1 MGGGRN
7 RVIVR
12 VVATI
17 IIPVKNNS
25 VQDQEEIK
33 EVMKIDTGYIL
44 KGKPREIENYIGCL
58 WNKAIMKKKSQ
69 AINKPPQIFKSYHIL
84 K

>member
-1 MGGGRN
+1 MGRGRN
-7 RVIVR
+7 RMVIVR
-12 VVATI
+12 IVATI

-44 KGKPREIENYIGCL
+44 KGKPREISRI
-58 WNKAIMKKKSQ
+58 
-69 AINKPPQIFKSYHIL
+69 IL
-84 K
+84 DVYGIKL